1 MFEKGREEI
10 VKSGS
15 SETIVGASVK
25 LKGNLK
31 SDGDVLIE
39 GVVTGDLK
47 TKGSV
52 KVGEAASVVANVK
65 AENIVIAG
73 SVQGNIEIKDRLE
86 ITSTGRVVG
95 DIVTNVLSIA
105 PGAVFTGKCSMPDS
119 PRDEVVEPTAE
130 IEETEEE
137 KEEK

>member
-1 MFEKGREEI
+1 MFEKSQEI

-31 SDGDVLIE
+31 SDGDILIE

-52 KVGEAASVVANVK
+52 KVGEVASVVANVK

-73 SVQGNIEIKDRLE
+73 SVQGNIDVADRLE
-86 ITSTGRVVG
+86 ITATGRVVG
-95 DIVTNVLSIA
+95 DIATNVLSIA

-119 PRDEVVEPTAE
+119 PKEEAVEPTAE
-130 IEETEEE
+130 IEEENEEE
-137 KEEK
+137 KK